1 MRALSHYLFPILAC
15 LAACGGGAGSAKS
28 GAKSPNGANGNESIA
43 DEAAKGGG
51 IGAAGLGGT
60 SSSGAM
66 ASSLQLNLL
75 DPASPVKLDGVPL
88 EWPARTNASQAARGD
103 GTSITFATGLQY
115 DDSKIY
121 VAGEITDA
129 NFRVGS
135 DHASL
140 VLAIPGPG
148 GALTPYDIAFYAG
161 KPGETS
167 GSVKFGSGS
176 QKGREVPGA
185 KIVEAPAKGGY
196 TFEAI
201 VPWST
206 FPEARL
212 VRVGMRGVMRYSNA
226 NATVTTGN
234 GDASHAAN
242 LPWLPTE
249 PEQSL
254 IEGLLTPKNLG
265 DPKLDIYS
273 DIAGDAMKERI
284 SVYGHF
290 LTVCGPGYR
299 HGKEYFVRDLGA
311 DAQSL
316 EARSVTGNTKS
327 DLLLRRRFT
336 RPDGSTRDWFEVWTF
351 VNDEPQTDFAHEIR
365 VASGS
370 NHIDDALHVGER
382 EIDVSIDAAA
392 GWDASSYKEPIVG
405 DAEPI
410 LLPWGPTKEQTY
422 KLQSGKFVKTHET
435 PNPNAQKT
443 MITQREAMTP
453 TDVPTPP
460 MHTNAASS
468 TSDLGKEL
476 IALYKKDHGV
486 AADAKPKTD
495 LEVSVAEDSRP
506 ERVLLYG
513 RDLVVLGPGF
523 RGGTS
528 YAYLNLAQFSSDA
541 DVHEVTARDL
551 TGDGAADILVRGVR
565 HVAQSSGPAVDVDL
579 LLVYQI
585 ANNAITRIFSIET
598 ARELSGKRIQ
608 GLVQFIP
615 AKSGKGFDIF
625 SAAGRATG
633 FTKDNFPW
641 TEQAPGTGSI
651 EPVLLPWGS
660 VTSARYAFNG
670 TAYALAP

>member
-1 MRALSHYLFPILAC
+1 MRARSLSSLSILLC
-15 LAACGGGAGSAKS
+15 VAACGGGAGSAKN
-28 GAKSPNGANGNESIA
+28 GAKSASGANGNDSIA
-43 DEAAKGGG
+43 DEASKNGG
-51 IGAAGLGGT
+51 IAGAGIGG
-60 SSSGAM
+60 SSSSAT
-66 ASSLQLNLL
+66 ASSLQLDLL
-75 DPASPVKLDGVPL
+75 DPAAPVKLDGVPL
-88 EWPARTNASQAARGD
+88 EWPARTAASQSIRGD
-103 GTSITFATGLQY
+103 GSSVTFSAGLQY

-129 NFRVGS
+129 SFKVGS
-135 DHASL
+135 DNASL
-140 VLAIPGPG
+140 VLALPGAG
-148 GALTPYDIAFYAG
+148 GALVPYEIAFYAG

-176 QKGREVPGA
+176 QKGHDVPGA

-196 TFEAI
+196 TFEAV
-201 VPWST
+201 VPWAT
-206 FPEARL
+206 FSEARL
-212 VRVGMRGVMRYSNA
+212 VRVGMRGVMRYA
-226 NATVTTGN
+226 NGSSTVATGN
-234 GDASHAAN
+234 GDASSASS
-242 LPWLPTE
+242 LPALPTE

-265 DPKLDIYS
+265 DPKIDIYA

-299 HGKEYFVRDLGA
+299 HGKEYFVRDLAA
-311 DAQSL
+311 DTLSL
-316 EARSVTGNTKS
+316 EARNVTGHDKS

-336 RPDGSTRDWFEVWTF
+336 RPDSSTRDWFEVWSFTT
-351 VNDEPQTDFAHEIR
+351 DEPQTAFAHEIE
-365 VASGS
+365 VASAS
-370 NHIDDALHVGER
+370 KRIDNALRVGEH
-382 EIDVSIDAAA
+382 EIDVTIEAAQ
-392 GWDASSYKEPIVG
+392 GWDASSYKEPLVG

-410 LLPWGPTKEQTY
+410 LLPWGPVKEQLY
-422 KLQSGKFVKTHET
+422 KLQSGKFVKAHET

-443 MITQREAMTP
+443 MITTREAMTP

-460 MHTNAASS
+460 VHSSASA
-468 TSDLGKEL
+468 SDLGKEL
-476 IALYKKDHGV
+476 VALYKKDHGV
-486 AADAKPKTD
+486 AAEAKPKTD
-495 LEVSVAEDSRP
+495 LEVSVAEDPRP

-523 RGGTS
+523 RGGSS
-528 YAYLNLAQFSSDA
+528 YAYLSLSQFSSDA
-541 DVHEVTARDL
+541 DVHELTARDL

-598 ARELSGKRIQ
+598 ARELSGKRVQ

-615 AKSGKGFDIF
+615 AKSGKGFDVM
-625 SAAGRATG
+625 SSAGRATG

-641 TEQAPGTGSI
+641 AEQAPGTGSI

-670 TAYALAP
+670 TTYAFAP

>member
-1 MRALSHYLFPILAC
+1 MRARSLSLFSILVA
-15 LAACGGGAGSAKS
+15 LAACGGGAGSAKN
-28 GAKSPNGANGNESIA
+28 GATSANGANGNDSIG
-43 DEAAKGGG
+43 DEAAKNGG

-60 SSSGAM
+60 SSSAAT
-66 ASSLQLNLL
+66 ASSLQFNLL

-88 EWPARTNASQAARGD
+88 EWPARTNASQAVRGD
-103 GTSITFATGLQY
+103 GSSLTFATGLQY

-129 NFRVGS
+129 NFKVGS

-161 KPGETS
+161 KPGESS
-167 GSVKFGSGS
+167 GSVKFGSGA
-176 QKGREVPGA
+176 QKGRDVPGA

-196 TFEAI
+196 TFEAV
-201 VPWST
+201 VPWAT

-212 VRVGMRGVMRYSNA
+212 VRVGLRGVMRYADA
-226 NATVTTGN
+226 NATIATGN
-234 GDASHAAN
+234 GDAAHAAN

-265 DPKLDIYS
+265 DPKLDIYA
-273 DIAGDAMKERI
+273 DIAGDAMKERL

-299 HGKEYFVRDLGA
+299 HGKEYFVRDLAA
-311 DAQSL
+311 DAQTL
-316 EARSVTGNTKS
+316 EARSVTGSTKS

-336 RPDGSTRDWFEVWTF
+336 RPDNSTRDWFEVWSF
-351 VNDEPQTDFAHEIR
+351 VDDQPQTDFAHEIE
-365 VASGS
+365 VASGP
-370 NHIDDALHVGER
+370 NHIANALHVGER
-382 EIDVSIDAAA
+382 EIDVSIEAAA
-392 GWDASSYKEPIVG
+392 GWDASTYKEPIVG

-410 LLPWGPTKEQTY
+410 LLPWGPVKEQIY
-422 KLQSGKFVKTHET
+422 KLQSGKFVKARET
-435 PNPNAQKT
+435 PNPNAQKV
-443 MITQREAMTP
+443 MISQREAMTP
-453 TDVPTPP
+453 ADVPTPP
-460 MHTNAASS
+460 VKNTPAASN
-468 TSDLGKEL
+468 LGNEL

-486 AADAKPKTD
+486 DPQATPKVD
-495 LEVSVAEDSRP
+495 LQVSVAEDSRP

-528 YAYLNLAQFSSDA
+528 YAYLNLAPFSSDA
-541 DVHEVTARDL
+541 DVHEITARDL
-551 TGDGAADILVRGVR
+551 TGDGAADLLVRGVR
-565 HVAQSSGPAVDVDL
+565 HVAQPSGPAVDVDL
-579 LLVYQI
+579 LLVYRI
-585 ANNAITRIFSIET
+585 AGDAITRIFSIET

-615 AKSGKGFDIF
+615 AKSGKGFDIL

-651 EPVLLPWGS
+651 EPVLLPWGQ
-660 VTSARYAFNG
+660 VTSARYVYSG

>member
-1 MRALSHYLFPILAC
+1 MRARALSSLSILAC
-15 LAACGGGAGSAKS
+15 IAACGGGAGSTKN
-28 GAKSPNGANGNESIA
+28 GAKSASGANGTDSIA
-43 DEAAKGGG
+43 DEAAKNGG
-51 IGAAGLGGT
+51 IAGAGVGG
-60 SSSGAM
+60 SSSSAT
-66 ASSLQLNLL
+66 ASSLQFELL
-75 DPASPVKLDGVPL
+75 DPAAPVKLDGVPL
-88 EWPARTNASQAARGD
+88 EWPARTSASQSIRGD
-103 GTSITFATGLQY
+103 GSTLGFLAALQY

-121 VAGEITDA
+121 VAGEITDPS
-129 NFRVGS
+129 FKVGS

-140 VLAIPGPG
+140 ILAIPGAG
-148 GALTPYDIAFYAG
+148 GALVPYEIAFYAG

-167 GSVKFGSGS
+167 GSVKFGAGS
-176 QKGREVPGA
+176 QKGRDVPGA

-196 TFEAI
+196 TFEAT
-201 VPWST
+201 VPWTT

-212 VRVGMRGVMRYSNA
+212 VRVGMRGVMRYTNGS
-226 NATVTTGN
+226 ATVATGSGDMSTTS
-234 GDASHAAN
+234 A
-242 LPWLPTE
+242 LPALPTE

-254 IEGLLTPKNLG
+254 IEGLLAPKHLG
-265 DPKLDIYS
+265 DPKIDIYA

-284 SVYGHF
+284 SIYGHF

-299 HGKEYFVRDLGA
+299 HGKEYFVRDLAA
-311 DAQSL
+311 DTLSL
-316 EARSVTGNTKS
+316 EARSVTGHDKS

-336 RPDGSTRDWFEVWTF
+336 RPDSSTRDWFEVWSFTT
-351 VNDEPQTDFAHEIR
+351 DEPQTAFAHEIE

-370 NHIDDALHVGER
+370 KRIDNALRVGEH
-382 EIDVSIDAAA
+382 EIDVTIDAAQ

-410 LLPWGPTKEQTY
+410 LLPWGPVKEQTY
-422 KLQSGKFVKTHET
+422 KLQSGKFVKAHET

-443 MITQREAMTP
+443 MITRREAMTP

-460 MHTNAASS
+460 VHSISGSGSASN
-468 TSDLGKEL
+468 LGNEL
-476 IALYKKDHGV
+476 LALYKKDHGV

-523 RGGTS
+523 RGGAS
-528 YAYLNLAQFSSDA
+528 YAYLSLSQFSSDA
-541 DVHEVTARDL
+541 DVHELTARDL

-598 ARELSGKRIQ
+598 ARELSGKRVQ

-615 AKSGKGFDIF
+615 AKSGKGFDIM
-625 SAAGRATG
+625 SSAGRATG
-633 FTKDNFPW
+633 FTKENFPW
-641 TEQAPGTGSI
+641 AEQAPGSGSI
-651 EPVLLPWGS
+651 EPVLLPWGT

-670 TAYALAP
+670 TAYAVAP